1 MGSAPS
7 TGDQPARG
15 ANVTQPLIPPPR
27 QDDSARSVPVR
38 ATSQRRGGLG
48 RAARGVALAVIA
60 LAAVVVLVLALSA
73 VSLLPRLRNPFAE
86 TTVNHTGPALLKSI
100 TALSRYEA
108 ASGSFQVVVS
118 LAKKSSFLPSFIE
131 GTDTLFIAQGS
142 DIAYV
147 NFGGLTGKAIK
158 VSRHRTAVAITLPP
172 ARLEPAVLNVKKSY
186 VFSESQGLLNRIGNF
201 FSSNPNNQHQVYVVA
216 QNKIQLAAQHSVLIA
231 EADKNTVT
239 MLDGLMRSLGYKH
252 ITVTFQPAK

>member
-1 MGSAPS
+1 MGSAPP
-7 TGDQPARG
+7 TGDQSARG
-15 ANVTQPLIPPPR
+15 ANVTQPLVPPPR
-27 QDDSARSVPVR
+27 QDGSPPNPARP
-38 ATSQRRGGLG
+38 ASQRRGGLG
-48 RAARGVALAVIA
+48 RAARGVALGVIA

-73 VSLLPRLRNPFAE
+73 VSLLPRLHNPFAE

-131 GTDTLFIAQGS
+131 GTDTLFIAEGS
-142 DIAYV
+142 DIAFV
-147 NFGGLTGKAIK
+147 NFGGLSGNAIK
-158 VSRHRTAVAITLPP
+158 VSRHRTAVTITLPP
-172 ARLEPAVLNVKKSY
+172 AQLEPAVLNVKRSY
-186 VFSESQGLLNRIGNF
+186 VFSESQGLLNRVGNF

-216 QNKIQLAAQHSVLIA
+216 QQKIQSAARHSALIA

-239 MLDGLMRSLGYKH
+239 MLDGLLRSLGYKH
-252 ITVTFQPAK
+252 ITVTFQSPKS